1 MNRADERTRDKK
13 KGGYKYQKKKEEAT
27 LWTTHANNRF
37 VCRLFYFMFSAV
49 RSVWGI
55 SFIYL
60 NSLFF
65 LFLFG
70 RVFFSSFDWNVT
82 EKKEEGISWTTH
94 KHREKHEQE
103 RDKWAR
109 DSNDKRSESDRDDCP
124 IVKLD
129 RNWTRSALGIADD
142 AVRRSFVRSFFFFF
156 LYHYRYIKPTN
167 HHRPSPHPPPLSP
180 AAATVVSLLEY
191 TSTVNYRTG

>member
-1 MNRADERTRDKK
+1 MRERGTKK
-13 KGGYKYQKKKEEAT
+13 KGFTNTKKKKEEAT

-103 RDKWAR
+103 RDRWAR

-142 AVRRSFVRSFFFFF
+142 AVRRSFVRSFVPFFSFF
-156 LYHYRYIKPTN
+156 
-167 HHRPSPHPPPLSP
+167 
-180 AAATVVSLLEY
+180 Y
-191 TSTVNYRTG
+191 TTIDT

>member
-1 MNRADERTRDKK
+1 
-13 KGGYKYQKKKEEAT
+13 
-27 LWTTHANNRF
+27 
-37 VCRLFYFMFSAV
+37 MFSAV

-103 RDKWAR
+103 RDRWAR

-142 AVRRSFVRSFFFFF
+142 AVRRSFVRSLF
-156 LYHYRYIKPTN
+156 LLYPLSIHKTN
-167 HHRPSPHPPPLSP
+167 QPSPPHPPPVVP
-180 AAATVVSLLEY
+180 CRRHRRIATWIHFNRELPDRLM
-191 TSTVNYRTG
+191 